1 MNVTINSVT
10 LEDGT
15 VIKSD
20 ARNAVPSSIKEYIA
34 NPSDK
39 NLETLI
45 KDQLKKDFVGR
56 VDYVLQVVNK
66 GVREQDPLCFDFV
79 EYEE

>member
-20 ARNAVPSSIKEYIA
+20 ALNAIPSSIKEYIA

-39 NLETLI
+39 NLEILI

-56 VDYVLQVVNK
+56 VDYVSQVVNK

>member
-20 ARNAVPSSIKEYIA
+20 ALNAVPSSIKEYIA